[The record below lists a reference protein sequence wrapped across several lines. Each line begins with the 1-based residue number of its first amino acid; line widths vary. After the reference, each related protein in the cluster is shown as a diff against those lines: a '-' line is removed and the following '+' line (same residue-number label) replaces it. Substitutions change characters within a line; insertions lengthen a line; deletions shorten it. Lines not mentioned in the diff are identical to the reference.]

1 MKLATFLFLL
11 ITLNVTGQIL
21 PSDSVLS
28 KKKLAIISGTETVVA
43 VGSLSYLASAWY
55 SNYEHSRFHFFND
68 LYEWKGMDKIGHMT
82 TSYFCGK
89 IGYDLMRYTGLNEK
103 KSNIYGG
110 GIGLV
115 YLTMVEVFDG
125 FSEEWGFS
133 GYDYL
138 FNSAGTLLF
147 VGQNYYFHDQRIKLK
162 YSFHSSG
169 FEKYRPNLLGKNLAE
184 NVIKDYNGQ
193 TYWASIN
200 ISSFLGKETNFPSWL
215 NLAVGY
221 GAEGMIGSFSNPAF
235 YNGKK
240 MPIIQRSNQFY
251 LSLDIDLT
259 RLKIK
264 NKSLKSLVE
273 ILSFIKFPMPAIE
286 FSKQGTNFFPIY
298 F

>member
-1 MKLATFLFLL
+1 MKIAVTVFLFLS
-11 ITLNVTGQIL
+11 INTFGQIL
-21 PSDSVLS
+21 PVDSVLS
-28 KKKLAIISGTETVVA
+28 KKKLAIVAGTETVAA
-43 VGSLSYLASAWY
+43 VGSLSYLATVWY
-55 SNYEHSRFHFFND
+55 SDYDHSAFHFFND
-68 LYEWKGMDKIGHMT
+68 LNEWQGMDKIGHMT

-89 IGYDLMRYTGLNEK
+89 IGYDLMRFTGLNEK

-110 GIGLV
+110 GIGLA
-115 YLTMVEVFDG
+115 YLTVVEVFDG
-125 FSEEWGFS
+125 FSKEWGFS

-138 FNSAGTLLF
+138 FNTAGTLLF

-169 FEKYRPNLLGKNLAE
+169 LEKYRPNLLGENLAQ
-184 NVIKDYNGQ
+184 NFIKDYNGQ

-200 ISSFLGKETNFPSWL
+200 ISSFLYKENKFPSWL

-221 GAEGMIGSFSNPAF
+221 GAEGMIGSFSNPAK
-235 YNGKK
+235 YNGQI
-240 MPIIQRSNQFY
+240 MPVLKRSNQLY

-259 RLKIK
+259 KIKIK

-273 ILSFIKFPMPAIE
+273 ILSFIKFPMPAVE
-286 FSKQGTNFFPIY
+286 FGNQGTKFYPIY